1 MNFSFDIAKRYLF
14 KKKRTNVINIV
25 TGISIMGIAI
35 GTAALVIILSV
46 FNGFEDLL
54 SGQFNAFNPDFKV
67 TPATGKRFSIDD
79 DQMEKIAKI
88 PGIIAA
94 SRVLEEVA
102 LFEYK
107 GTQENGIIKG
117 VDSKF
122 MEVIPID
129 SFILSGKQ
137 KFNSKTIE
145 YGLVGL
151 GMKVKLNINI
161 NDRLNPITVYMFS
174 QKKKLIGSSDFNF
187 VDIYPSGTFTVKSD
201 TDAQYVLATM
211 DFVEKLI
218 GTRGSYSAIELK
230 LREDRSSDE
239 LKSELSKIIGDNLI
253 VKNKFEQDSDF
264 LKIMNIEKWVSYL
277 IVSLTLLLVVFN
289 LVVCLWMIV
298 LEKKKDISIMKSFG
312 VDDRLINRIFFNIGG
327 LISFIGM
334 GIGFFLAIFLYL
346 LQSEFGLISVPDGFM
361 ISAYPI
367 KLKFSDFIVVGLTV
381 LILGFLASFLPARK
395 AGNIEINFAS

>member
-25 TGISIMGIAI
+25 TGISIIGIAI

-54 SGQFNAFNPDFKV
+54 SGQFNAFNPDYKV
-67 TPATGKRFSIDD
+67 TPASGKRFTVSENQM
-79 DQMEKIAKI
+79 DQIKKI
-88 PGIIAA
+88 PGVIAA
-94 SRVLEEVA
+94 SKVLEEVA

-107 GTQENGIIKG
+107 GTQEIGIIKG
-117 VDSKF
+117 IDPSFVD
-122 MEVIPID
+122 VIALD

-137 KFNSKTIE
+137 KFSSSTVE

-151 GMKVKLNINI
+151 GMKVKLNVNI
-161 NDRLNPITVYMFS
+161 NDRLNPVTVYMFS
-174 QKKKLIGSSDFNF
+174 EKKKMIGSSEFSYADL
-187 VDIYPSGTFTVKSD
+187 YPSGTFSVKSD
-201 TDAQYVLATM
+201 TDAQYVLSTLEFA
-211 DFVEKLI
+211 EKLI
-218 GTRGSYSAIELK
+218 GSKGFYSALELK
-230 LREDRSSDE
+230 TEENISNVNLKEE
-239 LKSELSKIIGDNLI
+239 LYKILGNEMD
-253 VKNKFEQDSDF
+253 VKDKFEQDSDF

-312 VDDRLINRIFFNIGG
+312 VENGTINRIFFNIGG
-327 LISFIGM
+327 LISIIGM
-334 GIGFFLAIFLYL
+334 GIGFFLALFLYL
-346 LQSEFGLISVPDGFM
+346 LQSELGLISVPDGFM

-367 KLKFSDFIVVGLTV
+367 KLKFTDFIVVGITV
-381 LILGFLASFLPARK
+381 LVLGLLASFLPARK